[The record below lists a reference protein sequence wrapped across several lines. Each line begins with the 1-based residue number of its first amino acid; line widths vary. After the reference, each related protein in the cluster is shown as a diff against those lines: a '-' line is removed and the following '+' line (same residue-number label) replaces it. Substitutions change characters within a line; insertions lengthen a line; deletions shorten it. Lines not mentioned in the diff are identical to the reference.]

1 MSSAFDD
8 ISNQLS
14 QQKKKNRQSHPNLI
28 LKGFSGVIYQERK
41 QCVLFHFL
49 YKIMLK
55 NAQFTSFK
63 ST

>member
-14 QQKKKNRQSHPNLI
+14 QQKKNTKSHPNLI